1 VTGEKGGLSRTLP
14 AAMSTD
20 RPLLLV
26 GTTNAGKIR
35 EMRDL
40 LAELPA
46 RVVFPA
52 DLGISLDVEEGETS
66 FVANAKI
73 KARAYRRASGVLTI
87 GEDSGFE
94 VDALNGEPGVV
105 SARWGGSDYDVK
117 NQRIIQMVA
126 ERPEQGRGCRYVA
139 VVAIATPDGR
149 MFQRTGF
156 CPGQVADVPAGTNGF
171 GYDPIF
177 FMPEYGRTMAQL
189 EQDEKAEISHRG
201 RAVRKAL
208 PLLRSLLYEASAGQR

>member
-1 VTGEKGGLSRTLP
+1 MRT
-14 AAMSTD
+14 D
-20 RPLLLV
+20 HPLLLV

-35 EMRDL
+35 EMREL
-40 LAELPA
+40 LADLPA
-46 RVVFPA
+46 RVVFPE

-73 KARAYRRASGVLTI
+73 KARAFRTASGVLTI

-105 SARWGGSDYDVK
+105 SARWGGSDYSIK
-117 NQRIIQMVA
+117 NQRIIELVA
-126 ERPEQGRGCRYVA
+126 EHPERGRGCRYVS
-139 VVAIATPDGR
+139 VLAIATLDGR
-149 MFQRTGF
+149 MFQRTGS
-156 CPGQVADVPAGTNGF
+156 CRGLIADVPAGMNGF

-177 FMPEYGRTMAQL
+177 FVPEEGKTMAQL
-189 EQDEKAEISHRG
+189 DSAEKGELSHRG

-208 PLLRSLLYEASAGQR
+208 PLLRSLLADPDATGR

>member
-1 VTGEKGGLSRTLP
+1 MRTEITEL
-14 AAMSTD
+14 
-20 RPLLLV
+20 PLLLV

-35 EMRDL
+35 EMREL

-46 RVVFPA
+46 RVVFPG
-52 DLGISLDVEEGETS
+52 DLGIDLDVEEGETS
-66 FVANAKI
+66 FVANAMI
-73 KARAYRRASGVLTI
+73 KARAFRRASGVLTI

-105 SARWGGSDYDVK
+105 SARWGGSDYAIK
-117 NQRIIQMVA
+117 NRRIIEMVA
-126 ERPEQGRGCRYVA
+126 DKPEKGRGCRYVS
-139 VVAIATPDGR
+139 VLAIATTDGR

-156 CPGQVADVPAGTNGF
+156 CRGVVADAPAGSNGF

-177 FMPEYGRTMAQL
+177 LVPELSRTMAQL
-189 EQDEKAEISHRG
+189 EQVDKAEISHRG

-208 PLLRSLLYEASAGQR
+208 PLLRSLLEGAGPEAAGATER